1 MVQLLFKS
9 VSPVLKWSKKCSR
22 HQVWNKFHS
31 IQQKRAVK
39 TFLTNSEM
47 VKRGTRHQSSSLE
60 YVPPKTPHTHM
71 NAHMHAH
78 THERTHACTHTCTH
92 THACTHA
99 RKHTHTHTHTFTHIR
114 THTHTHTHT
123 QYTGL
128 KGPLS
133 DTSVKHQEGK
143 KDRERKQANNH
154 LCQNGMGRQTCSS
167 PRQNTA
173 RKSIPFCQH
182 AISYALPKAGTI
194 L

>member
-1 MVQLLFKS
+1 M
-9 VSPVLKWSKKCSR
+9 
-22 HQVWNKFHS
+22 
-31 IQQKRAVK
+31 
-39 TFLTNSEM
+39 
-47 VKRGTRHQSSSLE
+47 
-60 YVPPKTPHTHM
+60 
-71 NAHMHAH
+71 
-78 THERTHACTHTCTH
+78 
-92 THACTHA
+92 
-99 RKHTHTHTHTFTHIR
+99 HTHTNTHMH

-123 QYTGL
+123 HAHTHTHTHKEYTCL

-182 AISYALPKAGTI
+182 AISYALPTSWHHLVAARHRVLPHRQKGPPISPCLGASTSSVQFTDKENGLWVQLKTGGHEPSRGGYTGRSFMS
-194 L
+194 